1 MILVFNM
8 KRLPSWELVH
18 IVPSEKEHH
27 VQIIVF
33 GQGYVCSEGIIY
45 TTLFKQYIAV
55 EMYFLLQKTI
65 IFLSIAKLLC

>member
-1 MILVFNM
+1 M

-18 IVPSEKEHH
+18 VAPAEKEHH

-33 GQGYVCSEGIIY
+33 GKGYVCSEGIIN

-55 EMYFLLQKTI
+55 EMYYFLLQKTI